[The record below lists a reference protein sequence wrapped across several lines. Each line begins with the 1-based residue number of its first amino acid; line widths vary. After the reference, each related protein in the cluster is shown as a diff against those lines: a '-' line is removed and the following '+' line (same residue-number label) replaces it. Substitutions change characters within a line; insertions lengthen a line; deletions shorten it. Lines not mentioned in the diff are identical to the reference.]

1 MSGRPTRSRQRSKR
15 ARQPPVN
22 GHPRHTLSLC
32 MILRDEERFLD
43 DCLQSVRGIV
53 DEIVVADTGSRDAT
67 ISIAERHGAK
77 VVRHVWNDNFA
88 AARNCSL
95 AGATGDYVLILD
107 ADERLAPE
115 TAQCLRQAV
124 DRGGWDLAF
133 LPFVNIGDDGQ
144 PCGRQWEAPRVYRR
158 TPGLR
163 YIGRIHEQMLQ
174 PLDSVRATSIP
185 STVVHYGYQ
194 TEVHG
199 AKNKANRN
207 RELLEKALNDPE
219 ATDPILRTNYLYHW
233 ANLANG
239 RELIDR
245 FASFASYVSG
255 QWGDE
260 PPRLPWVT
268 GGLAEYCRLLND
280 VHRYDEAAALAR
292 KLIDRHGECPLLR
305 YILARAHAASGRTL
319 EAEVELHIALE
330 SPPRI
335 SAEHRRYTLDIPL
348 IQSRARYLM
357 GLIRESQGCIDEAEK
372 LYREACAEEPTQEAY
387 LRALLCTQVRLQHYN
402 DAASTLGS
410 HPAIASGL
418 EPSLDCLG
426 LALSLFNQSPGGL
439 AYWGERVKLSAA
451 GFPPAQRIIQRIGQ
465 LGSNRRFSIDDF
477 PEITEALA
485 ASPNLASARFPQT
498 ARKSAAK
505 PG

>member
-1 MSGRPTRSRQRSKR
+1 
-15 ARQPPVN
+15 
-22 GHPRHTLSLC
+22 
-32 MILRDEERFLD
+32 MIVRDEERFLD
-43 DCLQSVRGIV
+43 ACLRSVRGIV
-53 DEIVVADTGSRDAT
+53 DEIVVADTGSTDAT
-67 ISIAERHGAK
+67 VSIANRHGAK
-77 VVRHVWNDNFA
+77 VVRHVWNDDFS

-95 AGATGDYVLILD
+95 AAATGDYVLVLD
-107 ADERLAPE
+107 ADERLVAE
-115 TAQCLRQAV
+115 TATQLRQAV

-174 PLDSVRATSIP
+174 PLDSVRATSIA
-185 STVVHYGYQ
+185 STVTHYGYQ

-207 RELLEKALNDPE
+207 RKLLEKALDDPE
-219 ATDPILRTNYLYHW
+219 ANDPILRTNYLYHW

-239 RELIDR
+239 RELIER
-245 FASFASYVSG
+245 FASFSSYVTQ

-280 VHRYDEAAALAR
+280 VHRYEEAAGLAR
-292 KLIDRHGECPLLR
+292 KLLERHGECPLLR
-305 YILARAHAASGRTL
+305 YVLARADAASGRTS
-319 EAEVELHIALE
+319 EAEAELRIALE

-348 IQSRARYLM
+348 IQSRSRYLM
-357 GLIRESQGCIDEAEK
+357 GLIRESQGRMSEAEEF
-372 LYREACAEEPTQEAY
+372 YRAAWSEEPEQEAY
-387 LRALLCTQVRLQHYN
+387 LRSLLCAQVRMAQYQ
-402 DAASTLGS
+402 DAATTLGK
-410 HPAIASGL
+410 HPGIGSGL

-426 LALSLFNQSPGGL
+426 LALSLFNQSAGGL
-439 AYWGERVKLSAA
+439 AFWGERVKLSAA
-451 GFPPAQRIIQRIGQ
+451 KFPPAQRMLDRLGQ
-465 LGSNRRFSIDDF
+465 MGSNQRFSIQDF
-477 PEITEALA
+477 PEIAEALT
-485 ASPNLASARFPQT
+485 ASPGLSNARFPQT

-505 PG
+505 QG

>member
-1 MSGRPTRSRQRSKR
+1 MSGRSTRSRRGSKR
-15 ARQPPVN
+15 PGRPPADGHARS
-22 GHPRHTLSLC
+22 TLSLC
-32 MILRDEERFLD
+32 MIVRDEERFLD
-43 DCLQSVRGIV
+43 DCLRSVRGIV

-67 ISIAERHGAK
+67 VSIAGRHGAK
-77 VVRHVWNDNFA
+77 VAAHVWDDNFS

-95 AGATGDYVLILD
+95 AAATGDYVLILD

-115 TAQCLRQAV
+115 TASQLRRAV

-174 PLDSVRATSIP
+174 PLVPVRATSIP
-185 STVVHYGYQ
+185 CTVLHFGYQ

-219 ATDPILRTNYLYHW
+219 ASDPILRTNYLYHW
-233 ANLANG
+233 ANLSNG

-245 FASFASYVSG
+245 FASFAAYVAK

-280 VHRYDEAAALAR
+280 LHRYEEAATLAR
-292 KLIDRHGECPLLR
+292 KLLERHGECPLLR
-305 YILARAHAASGRTL
+305 YILARAHAASGRTS
-319 EAEVELHIALE
+319 EAEAELRIALE

-348 IQSRARYLM
+348 IRSRARYLM
-357 GLIRESQGCIDEAEK
+357 GLIRESQKRMDEAEK
-372 LYREACAEEPTQEAY
+372 FYRDACAEEPGQEAY
-387 LRALLCTQVRLQHYN
+387 LRALLCAQVRLASYH
-402 DAASTLGS
+402 DAAATLAS
-410 HPAIASGL
+410 YPAIGSGL

-426 LALSLFNQSPGGL
+426 LALSLFNQSVGGL
-439 AYWGERVKLSAA
+439 AFWGERVKLSAA
-451 GFPPAQRIIQRIGQ
+451 QFPPAQRMLDRLGQ
-465 LGSNRRFSIDDF
+465 MGPNQRFSIQDF
-477 PEITEALA
+477 PEIAEALA
-485 ASPNLASARFPQT
+485 ASPRLANARFPQT
-498 ARKSAAK
+498 ARKPAAK

>member
-1 MSGRPTRSRQRSKR
+1 
-15 ARQPPVN
+15 
-22 GHPRHTLSLC
+22 
-32 MILRDEERFLD
+32 MIVRDEERFLD
-43 DCLQSVRGIV
+43 DCLSSVHGIA

-67 ISIAERHGAK
+67 IPIAERHGAK
-77 VVRHVWNDNFA
+77 VVRHAWSDNFA

-95 AGATGDYVLILD
+95 APATGDYILILD

-115 TAQCLRQAV
+115 TANHLRQAV

-174 PLDSVRATSIP
+174 PLDSIRATSIA
-185 STVVHYGYQ
+185 STVMHYGYQ

-219 ATDPILRTNYLYHW
+219 ARDPILRTNYLYHW
-233 ANLANG
+233 SNLANG
-239 RELIDR
+239 RELLDR
-245 FASFASYVSG
+245 FSNFTSYVAEN
-255 QWGDE
+255 WGDE

-280 VHRYDEAAALAR
+280 VHRYEEAAALAH
-292 KLIDRHGECPLLR
+292 KLLDRHGECPLLR
-305 YILARAHAASGRTL
+305 YILARWHAAEERTA
-319 EAEVELHIALE
+319 EAEAELRIALE

-335 SAEHRRYTLDIPL
+335 SAEHRRYTLDVPL
-348 IQSRARYLM
+348 IQSRARYLL
-357 GLIRESQGCIDEAEK
+357 GLIRESQGRMPEAEEF
-372 LYREACAEEPTQEAY
+372 YRDAWTAEPQQEAY
-387 LRALLCTQVRLQHYN
+387 LRALLCAQVRLANFHE
-402 DAASTLGS
+402 AATTLAR
-410 HPAIASGL
+410 HPAIGSGL

-426 LALSLFNQSPGGL
+426 LALALFNQSAGGL
-439 AYWGERVKLSAA
+439 AFWGERVKLSAPQ
-451 GFPPAQRIIQRIGQ
+451 FPPAQRMLDR
-465 LGSNRRFSIDDF
+465 LGRMDPAQHFSLQDF
-477 PEITEALA
+477 PEIANALA
-485 ASPNLASARFPQT
+485 ITPELGSVKFPQT
-498 ARKSAAK
+498 ARKSAAR
-505 PG
+505 GG